1 MTELTVA
8 AWNILLD
15 KRYPQQERV
24 ESMIMSL
31 RQLDEQRR
39 IGALGLLE
47 VQRTEQ
53 SDTGE
58 IIGQSLFDH
67 PGTWKS
73 HSRKRL
79 NEHIGL
85 VGPQIE
91 DVEFIDLK
99 HGKQAALTR
108 LGGVAVVAV
117 HLRRQP
123 QHIPPTPEQVNQTRA
138 LLERL
143 DDEDE
148 AVIMGDFN
156 CLWFQRPRRMLEAQG
171 FRSAFSELGLR
182 RPKTLPMPGFGDVL
196 TPKRRAALRMVGGG
210 INLDDIYVKNL
221 HVRDVGMG
229 KGESD
234 HAYVWA
240 TLENKLKK

>member
-24 ESMIMSL
+24 ESMISSL

-47 VQRTEQ
+47 VQRSEQ

-58 IIGQSLFDH
+58 MIGRALFDNS
-67 PGTWKS
+67 GIWKP

-79 NEHIGL
+79 NEHIGF

-99 HGKQAALTR
+99 HGKQAALTH

-123 QHIPPTPEQVNQTRA
+123 QHIPPTPEQVNQTRV

-143 DDEDE
+143 EDEDE
-148 AVIMGDFN
+148 AVVMGDFN

-171 FRSAFSELGLR
+171 FKSAFSELGLR
-182 RPKTLPMPGFGDVL
+182 RPKTLPMPGFDGVL

-221 HVRDVGMG
+221 HVRDVGTG
-229 KGESD
+229 KGKSD

-240 TLENKLKK
+240 TVENKLKK